1 MSDRGTVTIESVF
14 VPFLVAVVGVVTA
27 VFVLVVVG
35 VAGVE
40 AAEVCSGGSMVDQ
53 AAFTPGT

>member
-35 VAGVE
+35 VE